1 MRKLAMLPI
10 ILELFGIAVIGSGIG
25 IEIAL
30 KADIGYLMITS
41 GSCIVAIGGVLW
53 GKFMRR
59 RE

>member
-1 MRKLAMLPI
+1 MKKIAMLPI

-30 KADIGYLMITS
+30 HAEIGYLAITS

-53 GKFMRR
+53 GKFIRKK
-59 RE
+59 